1 MARVRP
7 EPEALGGGLWSVPVP
22 IPGNPLGYTLV
33 YALESERGLVL
44 IDGGGRRGGDVAARR
59 AAGAGEAELPE
70 YQQPD
75 APGGRRIDPP
85 AKPDREVSDGE
96 LIDLPGRKLRVIW
109 TPGHSPGHICLHLE
123 DAGRMFTGDHVLPR
137 ITPHIGLYPYDT
149 PDVDPLGDYL
159 ESLARVADLGT
170 AADVP
175 AGAPSGIPVALPAHE
190 HRFSGIAERVTE
202 IVAHHEERLTEVT
215 GLLADEPATLW
226 DIASRM
232 TWNSSWN

>member
-7 EPEALGGGLWSVPVP
+7 EPEALGGGLWTGRVRAASGAWIAMHHADAAVVRAFRA
-22 IPGNPLGYTLV
+22 LV
-33 YALESERGLVL
+33 Q
-44 IDGGGRRGGDVAARR
+44 GGGRREWDLAALRV
-59 AAGAGEAELPE
+59 AGAGEAELAE
-70 YQQPD
+70 YQQAD

-159 ESLARVADLGT
+159 ESLSRVADIG
-170 AADVP
+170 AA
-175 AGAPSGIPVALPAHE
+175 AGGATDALPAHE
-190 HRFSGIAERVTE
+190 HRFSGIGDRARE
-202 IVAHHEERLTEVT
+202 IVAHH
-215 GLLADEPATLW
+215 
-226 DIASRM
+226 
-232 TWNSSWN
+232 